1 LKAMIIPA
9 ALACADP
16 RQLKDCTPSSVTP
29 KE

>member
-9 ALACADP
+9 ALARADP
-16 RQLKDCTPSSVTP
+16 RQLKDWTPASVMP